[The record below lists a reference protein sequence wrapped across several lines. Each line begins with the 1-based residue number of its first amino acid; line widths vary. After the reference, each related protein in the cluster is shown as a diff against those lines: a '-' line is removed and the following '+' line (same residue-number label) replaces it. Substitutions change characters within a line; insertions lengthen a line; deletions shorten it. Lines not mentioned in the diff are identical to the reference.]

1 MTAQQVLDSCQQLY
15 EKHKLIT
22 YPRSDC
28 RYLPKEHLKQVKA
41 VSQAVAVNEPELAL
55 AAQQADTALI
65 SRAWNDGKVDAHHAI
80 IPTEKRMPAGR
91 LSVAEQRL
99 YQMIARQ
106 YLAQFYPPFCYR
118 DTLAEVTIAGGCF
131 VAKARVERSAGWKKL
146 FRQHNSGDKVALTA
160 DEAGVDRDVAKLAF
174 KDNAIDM
181 IDAWIDSIDMELA
194 HRLPAEK
201 LAAMKIRDRITALLA
216 TRLEIMAPDRES
228 LRRAMAIMA
237 MPQNLVRSAKI
248 GWRSADRMWRL
259 AGDTASDFNHYTK
272 RMTLSAVYASTLSVF
287 VNDDSDNFA
296 DARAFLDR
304 RIDNVMQ
311 FEKVKFQAKQ
321 RQEYVP
327 SLSRF
332 IGRLRYPAR

>member
-1 MTAQQVLDSCQQLY
+1 MLCMSKSPLPADPTLD
-15 EKHKLIT
+15 EIRT
-22 YPRSDC
+22 
-28 RYLPKEHLKQVKA
+28 
-41 VSQAVAVNEPELAL
+41 AL
-55 AAQQADTALI
+55 API
-65 SRAWNDGKVDAHHAI
+65 
-80 IPTEKRMPAGR
+80 
-91 LSVAEQRL
+91 
-99 YQMIARQ
+99 IARN
-106 YLAQFYPPFCYR
+106 
-118 DTLAEVTIAGGCF
+118 AGF
-131 VAKARVERSAGWKKL
+131 DGWSDAAV
-146 FRQHNSGDKVALTA
+146 HAAA

>member
-1 MTAQQVLDSCQQLY
+1 MSISPLPADPTLD
-15 EKHKLIT
+15 EV
-22 YPRSDC
+22 R
-28 RYLPKEHLKQVKA
+28 A
-41 VSQAVAVNEPELAL
+41 AL
-55 AAQQADTALI
+55 API
-65 SRAWNDGKVDAHHAI
+65 
-80 IPTEKRMPAGR
+80 
-91 LSVAEQRL
+91 
-99 YQMIARQ
+99 IARN
-106 YLAQFYPPFCYR
+106 
-118 DTLAEVTIAGGCF
+118 AGF
-131 VAKARVERSAGWKKL
+131 DGWSDAAV
-146 FRQHNSGDKVALTA
+146 HAAA
-160 DEAGVDRDVAKLAF
+160 DEAGVDDDVAKLAF

>member
-1 MTAQQVLDSCQQLY
+1 MSKSPLPADPTLD
-15 EKHKLIT
+15 EV
-22 YPRSDC
+22 R
-28 RYLPKEHLKQVKA
+28 A
-41 VSQAVAVNEPELAL
+41 AL
-55 AAQQADTALI
+55 API
-65 SRAWNDGKVDAHHAI
+65 
-80 IPTEKRMPAGR
+80 
-91 LSVAEQRL
+91 
-99 YQMIARQ
+99 IARN
-106 YLAQFYPPFCYR
+106 
-118 DTLAEVTIAGGCF
+118 AGF
-131 VAKARVERSAGWKKL
+131 DGWSDAAV
-146 FRQHNSGDKVALTA
+146 HAAA
-160 DEAGVDRDVAKLAF
+160 DEAGVDRDVVKLAF

-259 AGDTASDFNHYTK
+259 AGDSASDFNHYTK

>member
-1 MTAQQVLDSCQQLY
+1 MSKSPLPADPTLD
-15 EKHKLIT
+15 EV
-22 YPRSDC
+22 R
-28 RYLPKEHLKQVKA
+28 A
-41 VSQAVAVNEPELAL
+41 AL
-55 AAQQADTALI
+55 API
-65 SRAWNDGKVDAHHAI
+65 
-80 IPTEKRMPAGR
+80 
-91 LSVAEQRL
+91 
-99 YQMIARQ
+99 IARN
-106 YLAQFYPPFCYR
+106 
-118 DTLAEVTIAGGCF
+118 AGF
-131 VAKARVERSAGWKKL
+131 DGWSDAAV
-146 FRQHNSGDKVALTA
+146 HAAA

-181 IDAWIDSIDMELA
+181 IDAWIDSVDLELA

-216 TRLEIMAPDRES
+216 TRLDIMAPDRES

>member
-1 MTAQQVLDSCQQLY
+1 MSISPLPADPTLD
-15 EKHKLIT
+15 EI
-22 YPRSDC
+22 R
-28 RYLPKEHLKQVKA
+28 A
-41 VSQAVAVNEPELAL
+41 AL
-55 AAQQADTALI
+55 API
-65 SRAWNDGKVDAHHAI
+65 
-80 IPTEKRMPAGR
+80 
-91 LSVAEQRL
+91 
-99 YQMIARQ
+99 IARN
-106 YLAQFYPPFCYR
+106 
-118 DTLAEVTIAGGCF
+118 AGF
-131 VAKARVERSAGWKKL
+131 DGWSDAAV
-146 FRQHNSGDKVALTA
+146 HAAA
-160 DEAGVDRDVAKLAF
+160 DEIGVDRDVAKLAF

-181 IDAWIDSIDMELA
+181 IDAWIDSIDLELA
-194 HRLPAEK
+194 RRLPAEK
-201 LAAMKIRDRITALLA
+201 LGAMKIRDRITALLA

>member
-1 MTAQQVLDSCQQLY
+1 MSINPLPADPTLD
-15 EKHKLIT
+15 EV
-22 YPRSDC
+22 R
-28 RYLPKEHLKQVKA
+28 A
-41 VSQAVAVNEPELAL
+41 AL
-55 AAQQADTALI
+55 API
-65 SRAWNDGKVDAHHAI
+65 
-80 IPTEKRMPAGR
+80 
-91 LSVAEQRL
+91 
-99 YQMIARQ
+99 IARN
-106 YLAQFYPPFCYR
+106 
-118 DTLAEVTIAGGCF
+118 AGF
-131 VAKARVERSAGWKKL
+131 DGWSDAAV
-146 FRQHNSGDKVALTA
+146 HAAA

-174 KDNAIDM
+174 KDTAIDM

>member
-1 MTAQQVLDSCQQLY
+1 MSITPLPADPTLD
-15 EKHKLIT
+15 EV
-22 YPRSDC
+22 R
-28 RYLPKEHLKQVKA
+28 A
-41 VSQAVAVNEPELAL
+41 ALAL
-55 AAQQADTALI
+55 I
-65 SRAWNDGKVDAHHAI
+65 
-80 IPTEKRMPAGR
+80 
-91 LSVAEQRL
+91 
-99 YQMIARQ
+99 IARN
-106 YLAQFYPPFCYR
+106 
-118 DTLAEVTIAGGCF
+118 AGF
-131 VAKARVERSAGWKKL
+131 DGWSDAAV
-146 FRQHNSGDKVALTA
+146 HAAA

-201 LAAMKIRDRITALLA
+201 LATMKIRDRITALLA
-216 TRLEIMAPDRES
+216 TRLDIMAPDRES

>member
-1 MTAQQVLDSCQQLY
+1 MSINPLPADPTLD
-15 EKHKLIT
+15 EV
-22 YPRSDC
+22 R
-28 RYLPKEHLKQVKA
+28 A
-41 VSQAVAVNEPELAL
+41 AL
-55 AAQQADTALI
+55 API
-65 SRAWNDGKVDAHHAI
+65 
-80 IPTEKRMPAGR
+80 
-91 LSVAEQRL
+91 
-99 YQMIARQ
+99 IARN
-106 YLAQFYPPFCYR
+106 
-118 DTLAEVTIAGGCF
+118 AGF
-131 VAKARVERSAGWKKL
+131 DGWSDAAV
-146 FRQHNSGDKVALTA
+146 HAAA

-181 IDAWIDSIDMELA
+181 IDAWIDSVDLELA

-216 TRLEIMAPDRES
+216 TRLDIMAPDRES